1 MKKISLVVVGL
12 ATIGVLGL
20 GQSAQAEET
29 TAKEEETTAQV
40 KVNSG
45 GITISKT
52 SNITFED
59 VTIAK
64 GGSTATEKDKSSV
77 TIEDLRGSSSKGW
90 TLTAKLKDKNFDGM
104 NLNVKPKIESN
115 AGVAT
120 AGSETILN
128 SDPQTI
134 ATVADADIKTT
145 EYDTKVS
152 LNATLDVPDRQL
164 ENTYTTTIVWNLAEG
179 PGTK

>member
-1 MKKISLVVVGL
+1 MKKISLVLGL
-12 ATIGVLGL
+12 ATIGALGL

-29 TAKEEETTAQV
+29 TASV

-45 GITISKT
+45 GIKISEAT
-52 SNITFED
+52 DITFND
-59 VTIAK
+59 VTVAK
-64 GGSTATEKDKSSV
+64 GGSIGTTEKDKSSI

-104 NLNVKPKIESN
+104 ALNVKPKIESN
-115 AGVAT
+115 AGKAT
-120 AGSETILN
+120 AGSETSLN

-134 ATVADADIKTT
+134 AAVADDKIVGT
-145 EYDTKVS
+145 EFDTKVS
-152 LNATLDVPDRQL
+152 LNATLDVPETQL
-164 ENTYTTTIVWNLAEG
+164 ESTYTTTIVWNLSEG

>member
-1 MKKISLVVVGL
+1 MKKISLVVAGL

-20 GQSAQAEET
+20 GQSAHA
-29 TAKEEETTAQV
+29 EETTAQV

-45 GITISKT
+45 GIKISEAK
-52 SNITFED
+52 NITFED
-59 VTIAK
+59 VTVTK
-64 GGSTATEKDKSSV
+64 GGSTAEETDKSSI

-134 ATVADADIKTT
+134 ATVADDKIVGT
-145 EYDTKVS
+145 EFDTKVS
-152 LNATLDVPDRQL
+152 LNATLGVPQEQL
-164 ENTYTTTIVWNLAEG
+164 ANTYTTTIVWNLAEG